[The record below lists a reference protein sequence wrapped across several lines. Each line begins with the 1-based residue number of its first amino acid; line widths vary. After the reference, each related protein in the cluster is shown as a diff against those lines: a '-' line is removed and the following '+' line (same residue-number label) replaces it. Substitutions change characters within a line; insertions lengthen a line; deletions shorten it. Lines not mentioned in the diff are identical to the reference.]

1 MPLDLLQPTR
11 REFLAYGSAAL
22 AAGAPAAALVAG
34 EPPPLQFMIVG
45 DWGRDGAF
53 HQREVAA
60 AMGEFGQSRFVVS
73 TGDNFYQHGVG
84 SIRDRKW
91 DSSFQRIYTQVPQR
105 WYAVLGNHDY
115 AGSAEAQ
122 IQRSFHDERWRMP
135 DYWYDMRLDA
145 YGRPDVHLF
154 FINTVVWRGREK
166 FPFNFLGSGVSARDQ
181 RKQRE
186 WLEARLRGSDARVKL
201 VFGHHPI
208 NSVRT
213 NGAYYGM
220 PDLDALLFDQGVT
233 AYVCGHDHCMYHI
246 SAPDWRGRA
255 SGRMHYLCS
264 GAGSQMRPVYP
275 GCVPHGLVSATGC
288 VTREQ
293 LGPREPYWHAFFTKS
308 KTDSSLDLKG
318 GFAVFEVGADALR
331 VRFIEPV
338 PDATTGRS
346 WTERYAASLPVRA
359 AQPRLITAPTAAIR
373 STQAVA

>member
-22 AAGAPAAALVAG
+22 AAGAPAAASGAA
-34 EPPPLQFMIVG
+34 PAPLQFMVVG

-60 AMGEFGQSRFVVS
+60 AMGQFRQSRFVVT

-84 SIRDRKW
+84 SVVDRKW
-91 DSSFQRIYTQVPQR
+91 DSSFQSIYTDVPQR

-115 AGSAEAQ
+115 GGSVEAQ
-122 IQRSFHDERWRMP
+122 IQRSFHDPRWRMP
-135 DYWYDMRLDA
+135 DYWYDLRLDA
-145 YGRPDVHLF
+145 YGRPDIHLF
-154 FINTVVWRGREK
+154 LINTVVWRGREK
-166 FPFNFLGSGVSARDQ
+166 FPYNFLGSGVSRRDQ
-181 RKQRE
+181 KRQRE
-186 WLEARLRGSDARVKL
+186 WLESRLGASNAPIKL

-220 PDLDALLFDQGVT
+220 PDLDALLFDHGVT

-255 SGRMHYLCS
+255 TGRMHYLCS

-275 GCVPHGLVSATGC
+275 ACVPRGLVSRTGC

-293 LGPREPYWHAFFTKS
+293 LGAREPYWHAFFTKS
-308 KTDSSLDLKG
+308 KTNPALDLKG
-318 GFAVFEVGADALR
+318 GFALFEVHQGEIR

-338 PDATTGRS
+338 PDARTGRT
-346 WTERYAASLPVRA
+346 WRERYAANVPIRS

-373 STQAVA
+373 STPALA